1 MVIKS
6 HFHMNQSEILK
17 AHFLRKIVE
26 LKVIFWWFCEFD
38 FTLLSIKI
46 SLPFII
52 TVLWRLWFLWTVHL
66 LQFVGMN
73 CKSPDPKRWRRRRE
87 LDRFLKNE
95 WKIIPIDSS
104 LCWIWTRYKGRQ
116 RWKSLIMAAWFPV
129 FDGWLQSNFCLFNL
143 PFVTTYISA
152 YLLLKTV

>member
-1 MVIKS
+1 
-6 HFHMNQSEILK
+6 
-17 AHFLRKIVE
+17 
-26 LKVIFWWFCEFD
+26 
-38 FTLLSIKI
+38 
-46 SLPFII
+46 
-52 TVLWRLWFLWTVHL
+52 
-66 LQFVGMN
+66 MN

-152 YLLLKTV
+152 YLLLKLSKVNFMKDVYKIFCRFTIFIRMFKLQSPPLKLNFRYAMRCHFKLEIPKKSECSLCSVIKY